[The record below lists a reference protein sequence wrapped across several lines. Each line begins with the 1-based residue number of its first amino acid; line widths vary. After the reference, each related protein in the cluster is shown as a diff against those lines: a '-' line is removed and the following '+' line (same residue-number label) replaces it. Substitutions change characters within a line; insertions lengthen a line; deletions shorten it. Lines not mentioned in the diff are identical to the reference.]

1 MSATTWHLA
10 RTGLLAAAIGLSA
23 ACTTTQPHTPSG
35 PRSDAPI
42 QSLPGSGAPRPTP
55 GNKQPIKPTPKAPAK
70 TSASFA
76 PPPGVKSHWDQRLGV
91 YVLDGQSNMFY
102 RQRTYYQWDNGWNW
116 STQPDGPWQATDSSG
131 VPAGLGRE
139 FGN

>member
-1 MSATTWHLA
+1 MPAITWHLV
-10 RTGLLAAAIGLSA
+10 RTGLLAAVIGLSA
-23 ACTTTQPHTPSG
+23 CTTMKPPQSQG
-35 PRSDAPI
+35 PRSDEPI
-42 QSLPGSGAPRPTP
+42 QSLPGSGTPRSTP
-55 GNKQPIKPTPKAPAK
+55 SPKQPVKAPKAPAK

-91 YVLDGQSNMFY
+91 YVLDGKTNTFY
-102 RQRTYYQWDNGWNW
+102 RQRTYYQWDSGWNW